1 MSCPL
6 ILTWVDG
13 VKPSFMLEVEIPA
26 TEPLSLVYFVEAVV
40 IIFLFFLIIDNP
52 TRKFLTNRIAAFFKF
67 GPIKLIYSEKTPSR
81 VKKQP
86 AE

>member
-1 MSCPL
+1 MIQGLPQFTD
-6 ILTWVDG
+6 ILS
-13 VKPSFMLEVEIPA
+13 SFL
-26 TEPLSLVYFVEAVV
+26 LSNLNENVQNFKVV
-40 IIFLFFLIIDNP
+40 QNVSADNP